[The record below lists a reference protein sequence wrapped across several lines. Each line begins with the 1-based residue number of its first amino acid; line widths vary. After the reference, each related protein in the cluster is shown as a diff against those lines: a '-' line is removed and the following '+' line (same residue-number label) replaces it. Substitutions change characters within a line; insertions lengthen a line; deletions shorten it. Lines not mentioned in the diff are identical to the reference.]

1 LKFLSAQET
10 PWVVRP
16 NSTHRV
22 AVLIAASQLLTAT
35 FRPAWRGW
43 STEARHR
50 VGWGGGKLANL
61 TIKPLGDRHSRVAIA
76 GTLSDEMHR
85 THAHNRISAH
95 HRMIVKDHLD
105 IVQHHDEALGDLHVC
120 SRGHWIAGRMIV
132 R

>member
-35 FRPAWRGW
+35 IRPAWRGW

-50 VGWGGGKLANL
+50 VGWRGGEIAKRRRDTEL
-61 TIKPLGDRHSRVAIA
+61 TINQAMIIMARQGGRRNAI
-76 GTLSDEMHR
+76 R
-85 THAHNRISAH
+85 
-95 HRMIVKDHLD
+95 
-105 IVQHHDEALGDLHVC
+105 
-120 SRGHWIAGRMIV
+120 
-132 R
+132 